1 MDLYNAR
8 IVAVAFTMLALASI
22 AIDWT
27 KPVRALNLLV
37 VGATTNLYFVAIVA
51 LVQQGANVN
60 LGLKAQE
67 LAMAALFGWC
77 FGTIVGCVRMYRDSR
92 RQAAV
97 EAKYAAQW
105 EVDGV
110 CAHVITVSNKC
121 CRCGGW
127 AETGLP
133 WDGYTDDDGA
143 YLDAICGDANPYEN
157 MMDRELAELLERKI
171 EQARVISAHS
181 GDMFALPVQV
191 EIDAIYAEMRRRG

>member
-1 MDLYNAR
+1 MDIINAR
-8 IVAVAFTMLALASI
+8 FLVIGFALLVLGSMC
-22 AIDWT
+22 IDWR

-37 VGATTNLYFVAIVA
+37 VGATTNLYL
-51 LVQQGANVN
+51 LVCLVILQDGGDVWIA
-60 LGLKAQE
+60 LKAME

-77 FGTIVGCVRMYRDSR
+77 FGTIYGAVRMYRDSR

-97 EAKYAAQW
+97 EAKDADQW
-105 EVDGV
+105 
-110 CAHVITVSNKC
+110 
-121 CRCGGW
+121 
-127 AETGLP
+127 GLP

-157 MMDRELAELLERKI
+157 MMDRELDVLLDRLI